1 MCTANYIGK
10 VGLASNQLLKLKV
23 IFQQVSSLCF
33 TLVSLM
39 QIENICSFVLK
50 EIQKTQIPESNDT
63 KSLRV
68 KIGNICKFLTNFKE
82 NITPC

>member
-10 VGLASNQLLKLKV
+10 VRLTSNQLLKLKI

-39 QIENICSFVLK
+39 QIENTYLFVFK
-50 EIQKTQIPESNDT
+50 EIQKTQITKSNHT

-68 KIGNICKFLTNFKE
+68 KIGIISKF
-82 NITPC
+82 